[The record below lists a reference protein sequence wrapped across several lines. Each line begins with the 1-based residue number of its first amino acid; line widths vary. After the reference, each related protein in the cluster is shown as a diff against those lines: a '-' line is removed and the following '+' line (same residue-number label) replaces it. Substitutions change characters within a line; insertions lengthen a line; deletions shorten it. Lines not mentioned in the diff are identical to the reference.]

1 MTLLDLV
8 VEQGAS
14 APQLWP
20 LEAVNGLLS
29 AQRRGR
35 IDAATRRRLASL
47 LHALPISIDE
57 QTAEQVWSATQTVAE
72 AHGLSAYDAAYL
84 ELALRL
90 GAPLAT
96 NDKLLAAA
104 ARSVGVPILVAA

>member
-1 MTLLDLV
+1 MRLLDRV
-8 VEQGAS
+8 VEQGAF

-20 LEAVNGLLS
+20 LEAVNGLLI

-35 IDAATRRRLASL
+35 IDAAKRHRFARG
-47 LHALPISIDE
+47 LHALPIRIDQE
-57 QTAEQVWSATQTVAE
+57 TATQVWSATHTIAE
-72 AHGLSAYDAAYL
+72 SHQLSAYDAAYL

-96 NDKLLAAA
+96 KDRPLAAA
-104 ARSVGVPILVAA
+104 AHSLGVPLLAS

>member
-1 MTLLDLV
+1 MNLLDRV
-8 VEQGAS
+8 VEQGAT

-20 LEAVNGLLS
+20 LEAINGLLA

-35 IDAATRRRLASL
+35 IDAATRRRLANL
-47 LHALPISIDE
+47 LHALPIRIDE
-57 QTAEQVWSATQTVAE
+57 QTASQVWSATQALAE

-84 ELALRL
+84 ELSLRL

-96 NDKLLAAA
+96 NDRSLAAA
-104 ARSVGVPILVAA
+104 AGNLGVPLLLQA